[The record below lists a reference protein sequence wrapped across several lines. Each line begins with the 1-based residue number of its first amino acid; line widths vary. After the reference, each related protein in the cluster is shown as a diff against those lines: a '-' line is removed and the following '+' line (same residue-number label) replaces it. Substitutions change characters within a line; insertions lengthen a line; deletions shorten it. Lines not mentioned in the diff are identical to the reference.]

1 MKIKILKK
9 KISLSRRIFNKFL
22 IINFSFLLSNNLFQ
36 KNKIKNKINK
46 RKKIKLNNHIWLLN
60 END

>member
-36 KNKIKNKINK
+36 KNKINK

>member
-22 IINFSFLLSNNLFQ
+22 IINFSFLLFNNLFQ
-36 KNKIKNKINK
+36 KNKINK

>member
-9 KISLSRRIFNKFL
+9 KINQSRRIFNKFL
-22 IINFSFLLSNNLFQ
+22 FINFSFLLSSNLFQ
-36 KNKIKNKINK
+36 NNKINK
-46 RKKIKLNNHIWLLN
+46 RKKIKFNNHVWLLN

>member
-9 KISLSRRIFNKFL
+9 KISLSRRNFNKFL
-22 IINFSFLLSNNLFQ
+22 IINFSFLLSNNFFQ
-36 KNKIKNKINK
+36 KNKISK